1 MEQENFAFA
10 THSELMTDAIV
21 SVLGCEKAPKFYFD
35 KRDKSFWLSGKFDML
50 DIIKLK
56 GLFIEL
62 SMPNVT
68 VVNQTIMNVY
78 RKEDKDSNLVNI
90 YEGDEVRTLKG

>member
-1 MEQENFAFA
+1 MTQENNLFA
-10 THSELMTDAIV
+10 THSELMTDAII
-21 SVLGCEKAPKFYFD
+21 SVLGREKAPKFYFD

-56 GLFIEL
+56 GMFVEL

-68 VVNQTIMNVY
+68 VVNQTVMNVY
-78 RKEDKDSNLVNI
+78 RKEDNDSNLVNI
-90 YEGDEVRTLKG
+90 YEGDEVRQLKE

>member
-1 MEQENFAFA
+1 MAQENIVFA
-10 THSELMTDAIV
+10 THSELMTNEIV
-21 SVLGCEKAPKFYFD
+21 SVLGREKAPKFYFD
-35 KRDKSFWLSGKFDML
+35 KSNKSFWLSGKFDML

-56 GLFIEL
+56 GMFVEL

-68 VVNQTIMNVY
+68 VVNQSTMNVY

-90 YEGDEVRTLKG
+90 YEGDEVRPLKG